1 MTSKQNLGKLGEDLA
16 CGYLV
21 KKGYKILE
29 RNFWKPWG
37 ELDIIAKSPD
47 KTLVFVE
54 VKTVRQFGNKS
65 GNESGNSELPDSEGI
80 EPEMQMTAA
89 KIKKLQRT
97 ASLYAGNHPELV
109 NDDRGWRIDLLAL
122 TLRETSGSTIN
133 GKDCEVRHYEN
144 I

>member
-1 MTSKQNLGKLGEDLA
+1 MTQKTELGKFGEEKA
-16 CGYLV
+16 CRYLV
-21 KKGYKILE
+21 DKGYKILE

-47 KTLVFVE
+47 KTLVFIE
-54 VKTVRQFGNKS
+54 VKTIRSPYRRSPKGRQS
-65 GNESGNSELPDSEGI
+65 GNTELLDTKLPDSEWI
-80 EPEMQMTAA
+80 EPEMQMTSA

-109 NDDRGWRIDLLAL
+109 SDESGWRIDLLAL
-122 TLRETSGSTIN
+122 TIN
-133 GKDCEVRHYEN
+133 GKNCIIKHYEN